1 MEGVTLSKQRDASC
15 RACFAEEGNVVR
27 KQKCKPWPLFSP
39 PNSLP
44 TNHPTPLLS
53 LATWPKG
60 SAPVLR
66 DAQRGWN
73 GQFGTA
79 LSSLA
84 FHITRGSGGEERMQ
98 VELGPE
104 STEHIQNSTG
114 LQEEDVR
121 AAAAMNAAI
130 IKEEKVLVTPLL
142 AGEAVS
148 PLLFSHEHPLTLQS
162 TLSPFSGVS
171 HCIITM
177 STHRWQA
184 WRDTLLIGT
193 HLDNGRRTVQSLIK
207 VIFSKG

>member
-1 MEGVTLSKQRDASC
+1 MTARSGSRSASLGPC
-15 RACFAEEGNVVR
+15 SA
-27 KQKCKPWPLFSP
+27 PLTHFQQTTPS
-39 PNSLP
+39 
-44 TNHPTPLLS
+44 PLLS

-84 FHITRGSGGEERMQ
+84 FHITQGSGGEERMQ

-104 STEHIQNSTG
+104 STEHFQNSTG
-114 LQEEDVR
+114 PQEDNVR

-148 PLLFSHEHPLTLQS
+148 PPLFSHEHPLTLQS

-177 STHRWQA
+177 STHRWEA

-207 VIFSKG
+207 VICSKG